1 MFYLVRKLKIRLE
14 DVYVDINSNLILSKV
29 NIDNDT
35 YLEKCQNKRR
45 NMNRFS
51 EVSSGYIFDFNF
63 MDKVRKYFQKISS
76 KLREE
81 KKVIVK

>member
-14 DVYVDINSNLILSKV
+14 DVYADINSNLILSKV

-45 NMNRFS
+45 NMNRFI

>member
-45 NMNRFS
+45 NMNRFI

>member
-1 MFYLVRKLKIRLE
+1 MFYLVRKLKVRLE

-45 NMNRFS
+45 NMNMFI